1 MGDQMQ
7 LPQFKQPRERRP
19 HVSVCILEVGVV
31 AEEVELDV
39 LEIGALLSDQPD
51 VLGEQ
56 PLLDL
61 RRGPRKAASGQQTA
75 EVINEIHNVPVG
87 PAAIGSA
94 LELQRY

>member
-51 VLGEQ
+51 VLGQ
-56 PLLDL
+56 QLLLNL
-61 RRGPRKAASGQQTA
+61 RRGLREAASGQQTA
-75 EVINEIHNVPVG
+75 EVVNQIQYVPVG
-87 PAAIGSA
+87 PTAVCSA
-94 LELQRY
+94 LELQR